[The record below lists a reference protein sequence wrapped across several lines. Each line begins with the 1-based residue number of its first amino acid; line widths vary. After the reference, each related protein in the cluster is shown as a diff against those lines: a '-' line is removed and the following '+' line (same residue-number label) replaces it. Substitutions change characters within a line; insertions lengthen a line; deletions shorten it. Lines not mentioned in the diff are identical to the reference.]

1 MQTMKISHYQRVN
14 SRMKIS
20 SQKME
25 KKKPSSHLHLN
36 KAVGIEQTKKLLKLI
51 QRLLCNNLHQ
61 FKLEVTLLINSQ

>member
-25 KKKPSSHLHLN
+25 KKPSSHLHLN
-36 KAVGIEQTKKLLKLI
+36 KAVGIEQTKKLLELI

>member
-25 KKKPSSHLHLN
+25 KKTIIPPTLKQSSGN
-36 KAVGIEQTKKLLKLI
+36 RADKEITRINTKVTM
-51 QRLLCNNLHQ
+51 QQ
-61 FKLEVTLLINSQ
+61 FAPI

>member
-1 MQTMKISHYQRVN
+1 MKISHYQRVN

-25 KKKPSSHLHLN
+25 KKTIIPPTLKQSSG
-36 KAVGIEQTKKLLKLI
+36 KEQTKKLLKLI
-51 QRLLCNNLHQ
+51 QRLLCNNLYQ

>member
-25 KKKPSSHLHLN
+25 KKKTIIPPTLKQSSGN
-36 KAVGIEQTKKLLKLI
+36 RADKEITQINTKVTM
-51 QRLLCNNLHQ
+51 QQ
-61 FKLEVTLLINSQ
+61 FAPI